1 MHPQGV
7 ASLCPGL
14 SHEAPSGLW
23 DRFYVVRDP
32 LKPSILDRVLSSE
45 SNPTVARSS
54 EAVLRADDYELRST
68 VYLLLASI
76 AARPNGGS
84 SPSPANGSQTHFTGG
99 ETAG

>member
-54 EAVLRADDYELRST
+54 EAVRADDYELRST

-84 SPSPANGSQTHFTGG
+84 SLSPANGSQTHFTGV